1 MNANHTTAWLRAA
14 SAALAFFAATAASA
28 YDQLVEKKVFSMPSY
43 ATVGGKTIRG
53 VRVGYETYGTL
64 NAAGDNAIFV
74 AHFFSGNS
82 HAAGKY
88 KAEDKSPG
96 YWDGLIGAGKPIDT
110 DKYFVVSA
118 DTLVNLNTKD
128 PNTVTTGP
136 ASIDPDTGKPY
147 GMRFPIVTM
156 RDFVNVQKALVDSL
170 GVRKFQAVIGASMGS
185 LQAME
190 WASAYPDMVLRA
202 IPVIP
207 GGLEANPYVIEGLN
221 IWAAPILSDPKWNG
235 GDYYGRE
242 EPLRGVAEALKLV
255 TFTTRHYGWAEKTFG
270 RKFAAAGK
278 DPLQAWENKYAIED
292 TLDKAGA
299 GRAASADA
307 NSFLYLV
314 RANQLY
320 QVGQPGS
327 LEDGVKRIK
336 AKVLVIPAKSDL
348 LFFPDYGRKMAATLR
363 AQGNQV
369 EEFEIDGDG
378 GHLDGVF
385 AIGKAAETIKA
396 FLAR

>member
-1 MNANHTTAWLRAA
+1 MIVRIALAA
-14 SAALAFFAATAASA
+14 LAALAFTSSA
-28 YDQLVEKKVFSMPSY
+28 LAQLITEKKVFTLPQY
-43 ATVGGKTIRG
+43 ATVGGKTIKN
-53 VRVGYETYGTL
+53 VRIGYETYGKL

-88 KAEDKSPG
+88 KADEKAAG
-96 YWDGLIGAGKPIDT
+96 YWDGVIGSGKVFDT

-118 DTLVNLNTKD
+118 DTLVNLNVKD
-128 PNTVTTGP
+128 PNTTTTGP
-136 ASIDPDTGKPY
+136 ASVNPDTGKPY
-147 GMRFPIVTM
+147 GMTFPIVTM
-156 RDFVNVQKALVDSL
+156 RDFVRVQKALADSL
-170 GVRKFQAVIGASMGS
+170 GIRKFAAVTGASMGS

-190 WASAYPDMVLRA
+190 WAAAYPEMVERV

-207 GGLEANPYVIEGLN
+207 GGLEANPYLVEMLN
-221 IWAAPILSDPKWNG
+221 TWAAPIVNDPKWNG

-242 EPLRGVAEALKLV
+242 EPLKGLAEALKLV
-255 TFTTRHYGWAEKTFG
+255 TLNARHYGWADKTFG
-270 RKFAAAGK
+270 RKWAAADK
-278 DPLQAWENKYAIED
+278 DPLQDWGNKYAIED

-299 GRAASADA
+299 GRAAASDA

-320 QVGQPGS
+320 QV
-327 LEDGVKRIK
+327 EGVGRIR
-336 AKVLVIPAKSDL
+336 AKVLSIPAKSDL
-348 LFFPDYGRKMAATLR
+348 LLYPDYSRKMVATLK
-363 AQGNQV
+363 AQGTQV

-385 AIGKAAETIKA
+385 LIGKAADAIRA
-396 FLAR
+396 FLQK